1 MSILEECR
9 SYLKKRV
16 VYKNKKEIVDK
27 FSVQK
32 IYHEINSCNT
42 LLFIKLKKELT
53 NQGWIA

>member
-1 MSILEECR
+1 MNALEECR
-9 SYLKKRV
+9 SYLKKHIYYR
-16 VYKNKKEIVDK
+16 NKKEVVDT

-42 LLFIKLKKELT
+42 ILFLKLKKELT

>member
-16 VYKNKKEIVDK
+16 AYNDKKEIVDK

-32 IYHEINSCNT
+32 IYHEINSCNDT
-42 LLFIKLKKELT
+42 LFIKLKKELI